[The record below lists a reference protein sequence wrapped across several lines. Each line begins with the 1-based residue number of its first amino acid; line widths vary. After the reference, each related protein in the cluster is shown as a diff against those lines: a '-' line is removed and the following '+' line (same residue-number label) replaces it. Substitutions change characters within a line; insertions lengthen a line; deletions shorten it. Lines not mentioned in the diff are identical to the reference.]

1 MISRAAGY
9 DHARSIANMR
19 ETELEAAKANRNHID
34 LKVVW
39 DHVHQCGACGHA
51 IRIDQI
57 DLKIIAAG
65 VITCPKCEFSG
76 PVNVKIIDEKM
87 IPAPSSSSHR
97 NGQ

>member
-9 DHARSIANMR
+9 DYARSMADMR
-19 ETELEAAKANRNHID
+19 DTKIEAEKSNRNHTD

-65 VITCPKCEFSG
+65 VITCPKCESSG
-76 PVNVKIIDEKM
+76 PVNVKIMDEKI
-87 IPAPSSSSHR
+87 IPAPSPSSHR